1 MKILVFSDSH
11 GSTRVMTRAIQD
23 NLKHG
28 GVDRIIFLGDGIRD
42 MDTVSNEFPTIPVD
56 AVHGNCDGAFTTY
69 AMLSNAVHE
78 DIVTV
83 GGIRFLLMHGHKLD
97 VKTGYQRAADYAI
110 AKKADI
116 LLFGHTHRAED
127 ITIDGTN
134 GGHVR
139 LINPG
144 SCGIYNASFAL
155 LNIVGNQVVCGFGSY

>member
-83 GGIRFLLMHGHKLD
+83 GGVRFLLMHGHKRH
-97 VKTGYQRAADYAI
+97 VKPGYQRAADYAI